1 MVYTNQVLM
10 DKDQADFKEFW
21 TKTNLQEQ
29 VIYHKDI
36 DFQVEEEQLVIFD
49 EADEY
54 IYGQT
59 QRFLDFLGTN
69 KTICLTATCGG
80 SNPTE
85 QYILEHIGLKQFEN
99 AVAKKISNHIHVQ
112 FDQIDIG
119 DNNTAICTWLS

>member
-10 DKDQADFKEFW
+10 EKDQADFKEFW

>member
-10 DKDQADFKEFW
+10 EKDQADSKEFW
-21 TKTNLQEQ
+21 TKTSLQEQ

-80 SNPTE
+80 SSPTE
-85 QYILEHIGLKQFEN
+85 KFILEYIGLQQFEN

>member
-1 MVYTNQVLM
+1 MANQVLM
-10 DKDQADFKEFW
+10 EKDQADFKEFW

-59 QRFLDFLGTN
+59 QRFLDFLGSN

>member
-10 DKDQADFKEFW
+10 EKDQADFKEFW
-21 TKTNLQEQ
+21 TKTSLQEQ

-59 QRFLDFLGTN
+59 QRFLDFLGSN

>member
-10 DKDQADFKEFW
+10 EKDQADFKEFW

-29 VIYHKDI
+29 VIYHKNI

-59 QRFLDFLGTN
+59 QRFLDFLGSN

-99 AVAKKISNHIHVQ
+99 AVTKINDNDKVE
-112 FDQIDIG
+112 FEEVDIG
-119 DNNTAICTWLS
+119 DSNTAICTWLS

>member
-10 DKDQADFKEFW
+10 EKDQADFKEFW

-59 QRFLDFLGTN
+59 QRFLDFLGSN

>member
-10 DKDQADFKEFW
+10 EKDQADFKEFW

-54 IYGQT
+54 IYDQT